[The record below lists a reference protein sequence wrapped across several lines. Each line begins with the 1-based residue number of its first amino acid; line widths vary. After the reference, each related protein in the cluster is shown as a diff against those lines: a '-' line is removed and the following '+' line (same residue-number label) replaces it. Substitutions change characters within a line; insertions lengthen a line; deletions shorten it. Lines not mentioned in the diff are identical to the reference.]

1 MQSLNFEKSSAF
13 EKMQTVVEQIATS
26 RNEPRP
32 FKTELDETSMQLV
45 SPERIDELSDLAA
58 ENIVEGMIAQD
69 REDFETACFHF
80 SLALRPVFPEYDG
93 ERIFKAAEA
102 YTNALFAQSKLKDD
116 DKSLPKEETLHD
128 DRWEPVRSDM
138 IRMCDILDMPK
149 SYGTETVEWFRYHA
163 IRDDAYVKHLL
174 ETHRVYLKRV
184 LGNDRY
190 YRELAGLYIAAVALH
205 DKHERQAVSL
215 GKDLMRTYFGII
227 FREKYGFPSKIT
239 VAQISSASS

>member
-1 MQSLNFEKSSAF
+1 
-13 EKMQTVVEQIATS
+13 MQTVVEKIQSS
-26 RNEPRP
+26 RSEPLP
-32 FKTELDETSMQLV
+32 FKAALDDSSLHLV
-45 SPERIDELSDLAA
+45 TGERIEELAQLAA

-80 SLALRPVFPEYDG
+80 SLALRPSFPEYDG

-116 DKSLPKEETLHD
+116 DRSLPKEETLHD

-138 IRMCDILDMPK
+138 LRMCELLDMPK

-184 LGNDRY
+184 LGNDKY
-190 YRELAGLYIAAVALH
+190 YRELTGIYLTAVALH
-205 DKHERQAVSL
+205 DKHEKHVISL
-215 GKDLMRTYFGII
+215 GKELMRVYFGII
-227 FREKYGFPSKIT
+227 FREKYGPNSKLAIAPLGS
-239 VAQISSASS
+239 VSS